1 MSTQGR
7 SGSSTSYQNAGYQ
20 NRGSNSFSSG
30 RYGRAI
36 GSLSFGDD
44 DFGDSFGSSFGSK
57 SSFNNRDQ
65 GRDQGRSRDQ
75 SMDKGFSRTSDTQ
88 TRRISPT
95 RQTSTSGSRRMAI
108 NGNSGNHAFCRSR
121 SSDERPFCVD
131 GNGGKHFCASLKL
144 CPKPALPDHQL
155 ENELAKYEKL
165 MRTDVK
171 FRHQALE
178 INQNYTD
185 VSIYFEPRYPECN
198 TIELYQAFVAHVVG
212 NEKII
217 QLLESCDKQRDGSDA
232 KDQMQ
237 FPNYVPYMLKWVL
250 HLWNI
255 CCFACVYWMLAK
267 LIIQP
272 LDSSLPKVLPRGH
285 VKPVSTYKMN
295 GYLTS
300 T

>member
-131 GNGGKHFCASLKL
+131 ANGDKHFCASLKL

-185 VSIYFEPRYPECN
+185 VSIYFEPRFVVEPTTQYLTFNRYPECN

-217 QLLESCDKQRDGSDA
+217 QLLEVSLSA
-232 KDQMQ
+232 KDQRKTSFSHVISNAMEVMRKIRCS
-237 FPNYVPYMLKWVL
+237 FPIMFP
-250 HLWNI
+250 I
-255 CCFACVYWMLAK
+255 C
-267 LIIQP
+267 
-272 LDSSLPKVLPRGH
+272 
-285 VKPVSTYKMN
+285 
-295 GYLTS
+295 
-300 T
+300 